1 MQVTRLA
8 AALCALVNIP
18 TYSSIAWADQPPLL
32 GTAGKPPAASL
43 YQGSWPVV
51 LTPSVMADPS
61 AAPPPEWSQQD
72 VELARTRCAA
82 LLKGLD
88 VVAVP
93 ADPIREG
100 AACGTPAP
108 MQLVSIGSNPQI
120 AFSPPA
126 TITCDMIVALHK
138 WLRHEVQPLA
148 RRHLGAPIVSVST
161 MSSFSCRNAYGRA
174 RTRLSEHGRANAVD
188 IGTFLTAQGET
199 TMVVADWGPNARE
212 MAANAAE
219 AQAEAVKRKAEAV
232 ATARKKKAPD
242 EPRLAAPETVKTY
255 QGTTIPIGIPSIT
268 VGTRPSS
275 APTDLSTGLGWA
287 PPSRL
292 GGPKDAES
300 AAAASGR
307 PAGKTAFLHAIHKAA
322 CGIFATV
329 LGPEANRAH
338 KNHFHLDLA
347 ERKSASI
354 CE

>member
-1 MQVTRLA
+1 M
-8 AALCALVNIP
+8 
-18 TYSSIAWADQPPLL
+18 L
-32 GTAGKPPAASL
+32 GTTGKPPAASA
-43 YQGSWPVV
+43 YQGSWPIV
-51 LTPSVMADPS
+51 LTPSAPTDPS
-61 AAPPPEWSQQD
+61 APPPPEWSTQD

-126 TITCDMIVALHK
+126 TLTCDMIVALHK
-138 WLRHEVQPLA
+138 WLQHEVQPLA
-148 RRHLGAPIVSVST
+148 RKHLGAPIVSLST

-188 IGTFLTAQGET
+188 IGAFLTAQGES

-212 MAANAAE
+212 IAAKAAE

-232 ATARKKKAPD
+232 AAARKTKTPNG
-242 EPRLAAPETVKTY
+242 PRLAAPQTVKSY
-255 QGTTIPIGIPSIT
+255 QATTIPIGIPNIT

-292 GGPKDAES
+292 GGPKEAES
-300 AAAASGR
+300 AAAASGG
-307 PAGKTAFLHAIHKAA
+307 PPTGKTAFLHAIHTAA
-322 CGIFATV
+322 CSLFATV
-329 LGPEANRAH
+329 LGPEANTAH

-347 ERKSASI
+347 ERKSANI

>member
-1 MQVTRLA
+1 
-8 AALCALVNIP
+8 
-18 TYSSIAWADQPPLL
+18 
-32 GTAGKPPAASL
+32 
-43 YQGSWPVV
+43 
-51 LTPSVMADPS
+51 
-61 AAPPPEWSQQD
+61 
-72 VELARTRCAA
+72 
-82 LLKGLD
+82 
-88 VVAVP
+88 
-93 ADPIREG
+93 
-100 AACGTPAP
+100 
-108 MQLVSIGSNPQI
+108 
-120 AFSPPA
+120 
-126 TITCDMIVALHK
+126 
-138 WLRHEVQPLA
+138 
-148 RRHLGAPIVSVST
+148 
-161 MSSFSCRNAYGRA
+161 
-174 RTRLSEHGRANAVD
+174 
-188 IGTFLTAQGET
+188 
-199 TMVVADWGPNARE
+199 
-212 MAANAAE
+212 
-219 AQAEAVKRKAEAV
+219 
-232 ATARKKKAPD
+232 
-242 EPRLAAPETVKTY
+242 VKTY